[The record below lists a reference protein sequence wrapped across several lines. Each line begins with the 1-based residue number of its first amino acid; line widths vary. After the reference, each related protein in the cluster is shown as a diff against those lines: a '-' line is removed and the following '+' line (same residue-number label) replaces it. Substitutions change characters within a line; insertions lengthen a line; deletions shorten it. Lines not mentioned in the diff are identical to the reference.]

1 MAITYHSGRRIQSV
15 PNEYKVHE
23 FTSSGT
29 FAVTG
34 SGDVEYLVVAGGGG
48 GYCGG
53 GGAGGMRTGTLSVS
67 AGNKTVTV
75 GAGGYSGQC
84 NVNGHGNN
92 GVGGNSVF
100 DSITSTG
107 GGFGG
112 GAGAANNTA
121 GGSSGGAGG
130 NYTANSGFPQSSV
143 TPNQGNDGGKSDL
156 LNSQKSGGGGG
167 SGAVGGNAA
176 DGMLGGN
183 GSASSISGSAVT
195 YAGGGGGSAS
205 SNQGGTSGAGGTGG
219 GGGAGSAG
227 TVNLGGGGSGMN
239 DSARAGYGGSGIVIV
254 RYLTS
259 SGITATGGTITT
271 INAHDARPLNV
282 QAGSRLEETN
292 TRKMYYYADPLTFQD
307 DFSSY
312 ANQTAA
318 DTAYPTTDSA
328 KMRVNITN
336 DNIDVDFERTGSN
349 DLIYYDL
356 GSGSVNDTKWVLRFK
371 WVIDSVSSSNVQGC
385 IGLASNTGSYHTSQD
400 GVFLEVIDTS
410 GANFRIND
418 PNNALPDVSGGAVM
432 TNTVSTGT
440 RYVEIARTGATS
452 ATISFSST
460 SAYTKDTESKT
471 YTIENVTGL
480 RYFKIFNNSGGTTSG
495 QVNGTIDDVEF
506 YNGVTSTSNYWQEIG
521 A

>member
-1 MAITYHSGRRIQSV
+1 MAITYHAGRRIQTV
-15 PNEYKVHE
+15 PSEYKVHE

-29 FAVTG
+29 LAVTG
-34 SGDVEYLVVAGGGG
+34 SGDIEYLVVAGGGG

-112 GAGAANNTA
+112 GTGGNTNTA
-121 GGSSGGAGG
+121 GGSGGGAGG
-130 NYTANSGFPQSSV
+130 KGHAANIAGGVSTASPD
-143 TPNQGNDGGKSDL
+143 QGKDGGSVNTTD
-156 LNSQKSGGGGG
+156 NKSGGGGG
-167 SGAVGGNAA
+167 AGIKGDDSPNM
-176 DGMLGGN
+176 DGGN
-183 GSASSISGSAVT
+183 GLVSLISGSSVI
-195 YAGGGGGSAS
+195 YAGGGAGAITNSASGGS
-205 SNQGGTSGAGGTGG
+205 GGSGGGGNYNTAGTTNLGAG
-219 GGGAGSAG
+219 GGGAD
-227 TVNLGGGGSGMN
+227 SGR
-239 DSARAGYGGSGIVIV
+239 RAGYGGSGIVIV
-254 RYLTS
+254 RYKTS

-282 QAGSRLEETN
+282 QAGSRLEETD
-292 TRKMYYYADPLTFQD
+292 TRTMYYYADPLTFQD

-432 TNTVSTGT
+432 TNAVSTGT

-506 YNGVTSTSNYWQEIG
+506 YNGVTSTSNYWKELG
-521 A
+521 T

>member
-1 MAITYHSGRRIQSV
+1 MVTDEVSSPSGGSNILHIAVSDAGVQSQSTGSEDSVGYYERRHSGSAHKQTV
-15 PNEYKVHE
+15 GY
-23 FTSSGT
+23 
-29 FAVTG
+29 
-34 SGDVEYLVVAGGGG
+34 GDEASQLLENVSDFNQTAPS
-48 GYCGG
+48 
-53 GGAGGMRTGTLSVS
+53 TGTKYIEFKRTS
-67 AGNKTVTV
+67 ATSFTVTRYSDEFVTTMETAKTVTIPSTLQSLRYIKIQNKQENPS
-75 GAGGYSGQC
+75 GGTF
-84 NVNGHGNN
+84 NGT
-92 GVGGNSVF
+92 VTKVQF
-100 DSITSTG
+100 W
-107 GGFGG
+107 
-112 GAGAANNTA
+112 NNT
-121 GGSSGGAGG
+121 
-130 NYTANSGFPQSSV
+130 TSV
-143 TPNQGNDGGKSDL
+143 T
-156 LNSQKSGGGGG
+156 
-167 SGAVGGNAA
+167 
-176 DGMLGGN
+176 
-183 GSASSISGSAVT
+183 
-195 YAGGGGGSAS
+195 
-205 SNQGGTSGAGGTGG
+205 GTPTWTTGTGG
-219 GGGAGSAG
+219 SDKD
-227 TVNLGGGGSGMN
+227 NL
-239 DSARAGYGGSGIVIV
+239 
-254 RYLTS
+254 T
-259 SGITATGGTITT
+259 
-271 INAHDARPLNV
+271 NV
-282 QAGSRLEETN
+282 QIGSRLEETD
-292 TRKMYYYADPLTFQD
+292 TRKMFNYADPLTFQD

-400 GVFLEVIDTS
+400 GVFLEVVDTS
-410 GANFRIND
+410 GANSIRMND
-418 PNNALPDVSGGAVM
+418 PNNALPDVSGGAAM

-471 YTIENVTGL
+471 FTIENVTGL
-480 RYFKIFNNSGGTTSG
+480 RYFKIFNNSGGTASG

>member
-1 MAITYHSGRRIQSV
+1 MPQSYHSGKRIQSI

-29 FAVTG
+29 LAVTG
-34 SGDVEYLVVAGGGG
+34 SGDIEYLVVAGGGG

-112 GAGAANNTA
+112 GTGGNTNTA
-121 GGSSGGAGG
+121 GGSGGGAGG
-130 NYTANSGFPQSSV
+130 KGHAANIAGGVSTASPD
-143 TPNQGNDGGKSDL
+143 QGKDGGSVNTTD
-156 LNSQKSGGGGG
+156 NKSGGGGG
-167 SGAVGGNAA
+167 AGIKGDDSPNM
-176 DGMLGGN
+176 DGGN
-183 GSASSISGSAVT
+183 GLVSLISGSSVI
-195 YAGGGGGSAS
+195 YAGGGAGAITNSASGGS
-205 SNQGGTSGAGGTGG
+205 GGSGGGGNYNTAGTTNLGAG
-219 GGGAGSAG
+219 GGGAD
-227 TVNLGGGGSGMN
+227 SGR
-239 DSARAGYGGSGIVIV
+239 RAGYGGSGIVIV
-254 RYLTS
+254 RYKTS

-282 QAGSRLEETN
+282 QAGSRLEETD
-292 TRKMYYYADPLTFQD
+292 TRTMYYYADPLTFQD

-312 ANQTAA
+312 ANQTDA

-432 TNTVSTGT
+432 TNAVSTGT

-506 YNGVTSTSNYWQEIG
+506 YNGVTSTSNYWKELG
-521 A
+521 T